1 MITIG
6 LTGGIGSGKSTVSA
20 GFVQRG
26 AALIDADAIVR
37 EQQVPSSPVFAEM
50 VERFGSGIVAP
61 DGTLD
66 RGAVAA
72 MVFNDPD
79 ALADLNSITHPPVGS
94 EIRRRLGELEGTDRL
109 VVLDIPLLGEGLAR
123 GRPPRYP
130 TSGILVVDTPIDVAV
145 ERLVASRGF
154 SADDARARI
163 AAQLPRDERLAIADW
178 VIDNSGSVDELEIA
192 IEAAFT
198 WAGALPHVPAL
209 SDQPGDQ

>member
-1 MITIG
+1 MIAVG

-37 EQQVPSSPVFAEM
+37 EQQAPGSPVLAGM
-50 VERFGSGIVAP
+50 VARFGDHIVAP

-72 MVFNDPD
+72 IVFNDPD
-79 ALADLNSITHPPVGS
+79 ALADLNSITHPPVGR
-94 EIRRRLGELEGTDRL
+94 EIRRKLGELEGTDRL
-109 VVLDIPLLGEGLAR
+109 VVLDIPLLGEGLAK
-123 GRPPRYP
+123 GRPPRYA

-192 IEAAFT
+192 VDAAFA
-198 WAGALPHVPAL
+198 WASALPHVPEPNN
-209 SDQPGDQ
+209 Q